1 MINKRVFNSVGQEN
15 YNQYMIVTKGK
26 EIDNILDSN
35 NPVFEMYKYRDELLN
50 RGVGQD
56 IDVCELEQLLKDDE
70 DNKLKQQLQ
79 NLFLDYISNNEF
91 QMIKDI
97 LTNNTFGWNI
107 NRLIEIH
114 NKHKGYMI
122 FRLLSIQYNDWSK

>member
-1 MINKRVFNSVGQEN
+1 MRNKRVFNSVGQEN

-97 LTNNTFGWNI
+97 LTNNTFNQKYI
-107 NRLIEIH
+107 I
-114 NKHKGYMI
+114 
-122 FRLLSIQYNDWSK
+122 SIKVTGFLDY